1 MEGYGKLNRGAFR
14 GPERAPLPVD
24 HPEWSVKGGH
34 SPHHGF
40 EPSLGVG
47 MGAGRMDWEWDCI
60 DVLRGYDGDVS
71 NLTLEI
77 EKTLPCLEADSARQ
91 FELAVRAMLSM
102 ARRKEGEMEDTFVR
116 LAQEE
121 EALRE
126 SMRQQG
132 RQFSACEGLTREE
145 LHDRHALR

>member
-1 MEGYGKLNRGAFR
+1 MLKSINRRRLLALGISLPLAGKLMSQDTISQTGVEILDLRVISWQ
-14 GPERAPLPVD
+14 PDLY
-24 HPEWSVKGGH
+24 
-34 SPHHGF
+34 HGW
-40 EPSLGVG
+40 P
-47 MGAGRMDWEWDCI
+47 
-60 DVLRGYDGDVS
+60 
-71 NLTLEI
+71 TL
-77 EKTLPCLEADSARQ
+77 
-91 FELAVRAMLSM
+91 